1 MAAYGSNALQL
12 AIANLP
18 AAAMVSAIKEYSAL
32 LKEEPDSEF
41 RLAKLCK
48 ALAYLVVK
56 YNRSQGWHGSD
67 QMRSFDYSS

>member
-48 ALAYLVVK
+48 ALA
-56 YNRSQGWHGSD
+56 
-67 QMRSFDYSS
+67 SSW